1 MLICYFTPPFELLLM
16 TYVIFPAMVDNLIN
30 KTLSWE
36 DEKKSHFLYDGV
48 SFDVPYN
55 YSGCVFYL
63 QAFLSR

>member
-1 MLICYFTPPFELLLM
+1 M